1 MRQRIP
7 YTATMDAKL
16 LAKLDLAKGPVPR
29 SEFVEAATKLGLE
42 FFENMKKMVEQYDQ
56 AAKARERRSPK

>member
-1 MRQRIP
+1 
-7 YTATMDAKL
+7 MDAKL

-42 FFENMKKMVEQYDQ
+42 FFEDMKRMVERYDK

>member
-29 SEFVEAATKLGLE
+29 SEWVEAAVRFGLE
-42 FFENMKKMVEQYDQ
+42 LFEDMKQMKERYDQ
-56 AAKARERRSPK
+56 AARAGERHNPK

>member
-1 MRQRIP
+1 
-7 YTATMDAKL
+7 MDAKL

-42 FFENMKKMVEQYDQ
+42 FFENMKKMVEQYDR
-56 AAKARERRSPK
+56 AAKARERRGPK